1 VIETLL
7 AMKGQE
13 IPLNQREPEYC
24 MSMSL
29 IENLIMMAERA
40 IDRAESQSARI
51 SKRSAQVTEE
61 IGKERIFSE
70 S

>member
-13 IPLNQREPEYC
+13 IPQTQREPEYC

-51 SKRSAQVTEE
+51 SKRSAQVTEKV
-61 IGKERIFSE
+61 GY
-70 S
+70 